1 MTVLFLIVMTI
12 RTESAMIDLPERKCD
27 CGRCS
32 CIILYSSEQC
42 ILCDAALEILYSV
55 ITDFGFSQNVV
66 RRIDITNEGDDSDL
80 PLPVSLPAIRICQEV
95 LTGLPDMDVARGAV
109 MHAVLRGC
117 FAE

>member
-1 MTVLFLIVMTI
+1 MTV
-12 RTESAMIDLPERKCD
+12 RTESALIGIPQRKCD

-42 ILCDAALEILYSV
+42 ILCDAALEILYTV
-55 ITDFGFSQNVV
+55 ISEFGLTPNVIQRV
-66 RRIDITNEGDDSDL
+66 DITTEDDGCNI
-80 PLPVSLPAIRICQEV
+80 PPPVSLPAMRICQEV

-117 FAE
+117 FSE